1 MATAGFMAM
10 AAAAAGI
17 ATEFDPKVQPTRAS
31 FWPFL
36 FVAVMLTLLMFSM
49 VRHLRRARENLGPAE
64 PPAHPGVPESASG
77 RRPRSRCAGA
87 GHEVR
92 LAPSTTAQEAP
103 CPQPQQP
110 PE

>member
-1 MATAGFMAM
+1 MATAGFMAL

-64 PPAHPGVPESASG
+64 PAAHPGFPETTPPDANSARRGDEPVVPDQ
-77 RRPRSRCAGA
+77 PR
-87 GHEVR
+87 
-92 LAPSTTAQEAP
+92 
-103 CPQPQQP
+103 
-110 PE
+110 

>member
-64 PPAHPGVPESASG
+64 PAAHPGFPESAAPRDASSA
-77 RRPRSRCAGA
+77 RPGD
-87 GHEVR
+87 EPVV
-92 LAPSTTAQEAP
+92 PD
-103 CPQPQQP
+103 QPR
-110 PE
+110 